1 MKATT
6 IFKFIGILFVV
17 IGAVVG
23 IGMLAGGFG
32 STERPMIFMGVMFLV
47 MFCGIGGLF
56 AVIGFRMDRE
66 DKKVLEQGSSYLGK
80 ILDYRPDMRV
90 TINGAPALALVIR
103 YYRMGEICEAIVN
116 TGEADRSKYP
126 LGSTVAIRLYEG
138 KAALEPGSV
147 SDMHIERE
155 EDLLNPD
162 FNPNV
167 NISSVGIKCPNCG
180 ANITVPYGM
189 SRICPYCDS
198 KITVDKNGRLVT
210 GL

>member
-103 YYRMGEICEAIVN
+103 YYRMGEICLRYAHRAR
-116 TGEADRSKYP
+116 GRSAESGLQSQCQCLLGRDQVPQLRRKYYGP
-126 LGSTVAIRLYEG
+126 LRYEQDLPLLRLQDHSGQKRKTCY
-138 KAALEPGSV
+138 
-147 SDMHIERE
+147 
-155 EDLLNPD
+155 
-162 FNPNV
+162 
-167 NISSVGIKCPNCG
+167 
-180 ANITVPYGM
+180 
-189 SRICPYCDS
+189 
-198 KITVDKNGRLVT
+198 RLVKNDSFLT
-210 GL
+210 SLVKQKVKQEAC